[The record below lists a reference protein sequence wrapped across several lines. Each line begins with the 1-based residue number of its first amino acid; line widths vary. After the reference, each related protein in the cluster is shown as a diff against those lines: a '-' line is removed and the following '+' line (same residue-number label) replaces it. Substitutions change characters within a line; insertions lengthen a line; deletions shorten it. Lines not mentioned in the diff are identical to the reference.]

1 MAVRRASADDYLLWG
16 GVGRASPT
24 VRTFSRLATMLFLD
38 ILRYTIFA
46 VAVASAG
53 VAVGSWA
60 LRTRRLNPFSRTG
73 RVVRRVSDPV
83 LDPVETW
90 LLRRGGNPQHAGWWL
105 LGMTVGGGLLVIVAA
120 DWLASMLF
128 VTGRAAAAGPRG
140 IIRFVIYYGGQFLL
154 LALIVRVIGSW
165 FEIGRFN
172 RWMRPAYLL
181 TDWIVEP
188 LRRVV
193 PPLGMIDV
201 TPIVA
206 WLIILLLR
214 GFLLG
219 LV

>member
-1 MAVRRASADDYLLWG
+1 M
-16 GVGRASPT
+16 P
-24 VRTFSRLATMLFLD
+24 FLD
-38 ILRYTIFA
+38 LLRYAIFA
-46 VAVASAG
+46 VAIGSAG
-53 VAVGSWA
+53 IAVGSWA
-60 LRTRRLNPFSRTG
+60 LRTRRLNPFGRTG
-73 RVVRRVSDPV
+73 QLIRRVSDPV
-83 LDPVETW
+83 LDPVESW

-120 DWLASMLF
+120 DWLVSMLF

-140 IIRFVIYYGGQFLL
+140 IIRLVIYYGGNLIL
-154 LALIVRVIGSW
+154 LALIARVIGSW
-165 FEIGRFN
+165 FGVGRFN

-193 PPLGMIDV
+193 PPLGMFDF

>member
-1 MAVRRASADDYLLWG
+1 
-16 GVGRASPT
+16 
-24 VRTFSRLATMLFLD
+24 MLVLD
-38 ILRYTIFA
+38 ILRYSVFA
-46 VAVASAG
+46 IAVVSAG

-60 LRTRRLNPFSRTG
+60 LRTRRLNPFGRTG
-73 RVVRRVSDPV
+73 QLVRRVSDPL

-140 IIRFVIYYGGQFLL
+140 IIRLVIYYGGQFLL

-165 FEIGRFN
+165 FGVGRFN
-172 RWMRPAYLL
+172 RWMRPAYVL

-188 LRRVV
+188 LRRVMPRV
-193 PPLGMIDV
+193 GMFDV
-201 TPIVA
+201 SPIVA
-206 WLIILLLR
+206 WVIILLLR